1 MKLLLLGPPAAG
13 KGTQAENLVKHYRIP
28 SISTGAIFRKAIEQ
42 MTPAGKLAKEYIDKG
57 QLVPDDVTI
66 AIVRE
71 RLAEDDCKEGY
82 ILDGFPRTLV
92 QAQAADDM
100 GIVFDK
106 VVLIDVADAE
116 VIRRISGRRQCAEC
130 GAVYH
135 VDDNPSEKGSFCDKC
150 GAPLVTRDDDTE
162 ETVKTRLDVYHS
174 QTEPLVRFYREKG
187 NLVAVTGQQ
196 DVAHTTKLLFEA
208 IEG

>member
-13 KGTQAENLVKHYRIP
+13 KGTQAEKLVERYQIP
-28 SISTGAIFRKAIEQ
+28 AISTGAIFREAMEQ

-71 RLAEDDCKEGY
+71 RVAEDDCKIRN

-100 GIVFDK
+100 GIQFDK
-106 VVLIDVADAE
+106 VILIDVADEE
-116 VIRRISGRRQCAEC
+116 VIRRISGRRQCSEC

-135 VDDNPSEKGSFCDKC
+135 IDDNPSEKDSLCDKC
-150 GAPLVTRDDDTE
+150 GGQLVTRDDDTE
-162 ETVKTRLDVYHS
+162 ETVKIRLNVYHS
-174 QTEPLVRFYREKG
+174 QTEPLIQFYQKKG
-187 NLVAVTGQQ
+187 NLIRVKGQQ
-196 DVAHTTKLLFEA
+196 EVEHTTEMLFEA
-208 IEG
+208 LGE

>member
-13 KGTQAENLVKHYRIP
+13 KGTQAENLVAHYHIP
-28 SISTGAIFRKAIEQ
+28 SISTGAIFREAIEQ

-71 RLAEDDCKEGY
+71 RLAEEDCKNGY

-116 VIRRISGRRQCAEC
+116 VIRRISGRRQCSGC

-135 VDDNPSEKGSFCDKC
+135 IDDNPSEKGSLCAKC
-150 GAPLVTRDDDTE
+150 GEKLITRDDDTE
-162 ETVKTRLDVYHS
+162 ETVKIRLDVYHD
-174 QTEPLVRFYREKG
+174 QTEPLIQFYREKG
-187 NLVAVTGQQ
+187 NLITVKGQREVAQ
-196 DVAHTTKLLFEA
+196 TTKMLFEA
-208 IEG
+208 LDE

>member
-13 KGTQAENLVKHYRIP
+13 KGTQAEKLVEHYQIP
-28 SISTGAIFRKAIEQ
+28 AISTGAIFREAMEQ

-66 AIVRE
+66 AIVRD
-71 RLAEDDCKEGY
+71 RVAEGDCKNGY

-100 GIVFDK
+100 GIQFDK
-106 VVLIDVADAE
+106 VILIDVADTE
-116 VIRRISGRRQCAEC
+116 VIRRISGRRQCSEC

-135 VDDNPSEKGSFCDKC
+135 IDDNPSEKDSLCDKC
-150 GAPLVTRDDDTE
+150 GGHLVTRDDDTE
-162 ETVKTRLDVYHS
+162 ETVKIRLNVYHS
-174 QTEPLVRFYREKG
+174 QTEPLIQFYSEKG
-187 NLVAVTGQQ
+187 NLIRVKGQQ
-196 DVAHTTKLLFEA
+196 EVEHTTKMLFEA
-208 IEG
+208 LGE

>member
-13 KGTQAENLVKHYRIP
+13 KGTQAERLVERYQIP
-28 SISTGAIFRKAIEQ
+28 AISTGAIFREAMEQ

-71 RLAEDDCKEGY
+71 RVAEDDCKNGY

-100 GIVFDK
+100 GIQFDK
-106 VVLIDVADAE
+106 VILIDVADEE
-116 VIRRISGRRQCAEC
+116 VIRRISGRRQCSEC

-135 VDDNPSEKGSFCDKC
+135 IDDNPSEKDSLCDKC
-150 GAPLVTRDDDTE
+150 GGQLVTRDDDTE
-162 ETVKTRLDVYHS
+162 ETVKIRLNVYHS
-174 QTEPLVRFYREKG
+174 QTEPLIQFYQKKG
-187 NLVAVTGQQ
+187 NLIRVKGQQ
-196 DVAHTTKLLFEA
+196 EVEHTTEMLFEA
-208 IEG
+208 LGE

>member
-13 KGTQAENLVKHYRIP
+13 KGTQAEKLVERYQIP
-28 SISTGAIFRKAIEQ
+28 AISTGAIFREAMEQ

-71 RLAEDDCKEGY
+71 RVAEDDCKNGY

-100 GIVFDK
+100 GIQFDK
-106 VVLIDVADAE
+106 VILIDVADEE
-116 VIRRISGRRQCAEC
+116 VIRRISGRRQCSEC

-135 VDDNPSEKGSFCDKC
+135 IDDNPSEKDSLCDKC
-150 GAPLVTRDDDTE
+150 GGQLVTRDDDTE
-162 ETVKTRLDVYHS
+162 ETVKIRLNVYHS
-174 QTEPLVRFYREKG
+174 QTEPLIQFYQKKG
-187 NLVAVTGQQ
+187 NLIRVKGQQ
-196 DVAHTTKLLFEA
+196 EVEHTTEMLFEA
-208 IEG
+208 LGE